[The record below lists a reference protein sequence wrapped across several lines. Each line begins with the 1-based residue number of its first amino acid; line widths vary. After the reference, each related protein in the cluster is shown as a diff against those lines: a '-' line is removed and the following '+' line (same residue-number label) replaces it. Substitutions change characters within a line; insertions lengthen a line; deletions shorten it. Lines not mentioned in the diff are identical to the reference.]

1 MAGRGSQIL
10 GLRPARRF
18 GLARLDGAPA
28 IEIAGVTKSLGGHRV
43 LDAIDLAIAPG
54 SFVALIG
61 PSGAGK
67 TTLLKLINRLVEP
80 DAGQVTVNG
89 VDNASLPIERLRR
102 DIGYVIQGVGLF
114 PHMSVADNIWIVP
127 RLGGVKSDEKSSR
140 VSELLRLVALPEDM
154 ASRFPRSLSGGQ
166 AQRVGVARA
175 LAASPAIM
183 LMDEPFG
190 ALDPATRDEL
200 GRAYRDLHDKLSL
213 TTVMVTHDV
222 GEALLLADRII
233 MLREGR
239 IVADGKPV
247 DLVTGH
253 PDPAVRAMI
262 DVPKRQAERLAALGT
277 GQ

>member
-1 MAGRGSQIL
+1 M
-10 GLRPARRF
+10 
-18 GLARLDGAPA
+18 DGTPA
-28 IEIAGVTKSLGGHRV
+28 IEIAGVSKRLGGHAI
-43 LDAIDLAIAPG
+43 LEAIDLAIAPG

-67 TTLLKLINRLVEP
+67 TTLIKIVNRLIEP
-80 DAGQVTVNG
+80 DSGRITVNG
-89 VDNASLPIERLRR
+89 VDSASLPVERLRR

-127 RLGGVKSDEKSSR
+127 RLDGAKAEGRDAR
-140 VSELLRLVALPEDM
+140 VAELLRLVALPEAM

-200 GRAYRDLHDKLSL
+200 GRAYRDLHDRLSL

-239 IVADGKPV
+239 IAADGTPAG
-247 DLVTGH
+247 LAAGH
-253 PDPAVRAMI
+253 ADPAVRATI
-262 DVPKRQAERLAALGT
+262 DVPRRQAERLAALGRAS
-277 GQ
+277 

>member
-1 MAGRGSQIL
+1 M
-10 GLRPARRF
+10 
-18 GLARLDGAPA
+18 DGAPA
-28 IEIAGVTKSLGGHRV
+28 IAFAGVSKHLGGHAV
-43 LDAIDLAIAPG
+43 LETFDLAIAPG

-67 TTLLKLINRLVEP
+67 TTLLKLVNRLVEP
-80 DAGQVTVNG
+80 DSGRVSVNG
-89 VDNASLPIERLRR
+89 VDSASLPLERLRR

-114 PHMSVADNIWIVP
+114 PHMTVADNIWIAP
-127 RLGGVKSDEKSSR
+127 RLGGVTTAGRDAR
-140 VSELLRLVALPEDM
+140 VAELLHLVALPEEM

-200 GRAYRDLHDKLSL
+200 GRAYRDLHDRLSL

-222 GEALLLADRII
+222 GEALLLADRIV

-239 IVADGKPV
+239 IVADGTPA
-247 DLVTGH
+247 DLAAGH
-253 PDPAVRAMI
+253 PDPAVRAII
-262 DVPKRQAERLAALGT
+262 DVPRRQAERLAALG
-277 GQ
+277 GSS